1 MEPHACRDCGK
12 SILADEPLYRVIVKI
27 TDEDCDNEES
37 EAVQI
42 SMYFCE
48 TCHEAV
54 YTPDLLE
61 AAEKAIVAEL
71 HEALNTRITTRQA
84 KETNDGD

>member
-1 MEPHACRDCGK
+1 MEPHECRVCGK
-12 SILADEPLYRVIVKI
+12 SIPADERPHTCVVRLTDVRCRDIVTLDMI
-27 TDEDCDNEES
+27 
-37 EAVQI
+37 
-42 SMYFCE
+42 FCE
-48 TCHEAV
+48 TCHQAV